1 MSTTTPPRVLLA
13 DDHTLVL
20 EGFRRIVEQR
30 CEVVGAVEDGRA
42 LLEAAVR
49 LRPDIILLDISMPLL
64 NGVDA
69 GRQIKK
75 LLPDVKLIFVTM
87 HADPAYVSE
96 AFKAGASAYLLKRSA
111 ARELDQAIEAVLK
124 GQYFVTSLLTR
135 EIVTGLSSE
144 EGGMF
149 SQRQDLTPRQREVL
163 QHCRR
168 ADHQR
173 NRGTLEHLSQ
183 NRGVP
188 QGPNHFPSQ
197 SAHDRRA
204 DQICARTRAHL
215 RLAPAFSRFCVTRT
229 VPRFSPV
236 PRTLLRST

>member
-163 QHCRR
+163 QLIAEGRTIKEIAALLNISPKTVEFHK
-168 ADHQR
+168 AQIIF
-173 NRGTLEHLSQ
+173 HL
-183 NRGVP
+183 NLRTTAELTKYALAHGLT
-188 QGPNHFPSQ
+188 
-197 SAHDRRA
+197 SA
-204 DQICARTRAHL
+204 
-215 RLAPAFSRFCVTRT
+215 
-229 VPRFSPV
+229 
-236 PRTLLRST
+236 

>member
-49 LRPDIILLDISMPLL
+49 LRPDLILLDISMPLL

-149 SQRQDLTPRQREVL
+149 SQRQELTPRQREVL
-163 QHCRR
+163 QLIAEGRTIKEIAALLNISPKTVEFHK
-168 ADHQR
+168 AQIIF
-173 NRGTLEHLSQ
+173 HL
-183 NRGVP
+183 NLRTTAELTKYALAHGLT
-188 QGPNHFPSQ
+188 
-197 SAHDRRA
+197 SA
-204 DQICARTRAHL
+204 
-215 RLAPAFSRFCVTRT
+215 
-229 VPRFSPV
+229 
-236 PRTLLRST
+236 

>member
-1 MSTTTPPRVLLA
+1 MSTTPPPRVLLA

-49 LRPDIILLDISMPLL
+49 LRPDLILLDISMPLL

-69 GRQIKK
+69 GRQLKK
-75 LLPDVKLIFVTM
+75 LLTDTKLIFVTM

-144 EGGMF
+144 EGGLF
-149 SQRQDLTPRQREVL
+149 SHRQELTPRQREVL
-163 QHCRR
+163 QLIAEGRTIKEIAALLNISPKTVEFHK
-168 ADHQR
+168 AQIIF
-173 NRGTLEHLSQ
+173 HL
-183 NRGVP
+183 NLRTTAELTKYALAHGLT
-188 QGPNHFPSQ
+188 
-197 SAHDRRA
+197 SA
-204 DQICARTRAHL
+204 
-215 RLAPAFSRFCVTRT
+215 
-229 VPRFSPV
+229 
-236 PRTLLRST
+236 